1 MKFGDTLVTSQDQ
14 PSGNIAPHRGVLICV
29 CGILG
34 FGCPVFGILAWIL
47 ANNDLAGMAK
57 GSVDPTGAGLTKLG
71 KTIAIIGICVFA
83 LFVLYAL
90 LWGDGSMLTSP
101 LPPEPAV

>member
-1 MKFGDTLVTSQDQ
+1 MTNQDQ
-14 PSGNIAPHRGVLICV
+14 SSGNIAPHRGVLVCV

-34 FGCPVFGILAWIL
+34 FGCPIFGIVAWIL

-90 LWGDGSMLTSP
+90 LWGDGSMLTGTGVNGPDDAATSP
-101 LPPEPAV
+101 